1 MTMSGAKI
9 LAGMRDAV
17 AHARGGKVEVR
28 ETVITTPPEVDVKE
42 VRERLNMTQQE
53 FASKFGFSMG
63 TLKNWEQGHR
73 RPDGPARVLLT
84 VIAKNPEVVMAA
96 LSRAAI

>member
-1 MTMSGAKI
+1 MSGAKI

-17 AHARGGKVEVR
+17 AHARGEKVEVR
-28 ETVITTPPEVDVKE
+28 ETVIKTPPQVDVRE

-53 FASKFGFSMG
+53 FAGQFGFSMG

-84 VIAKNPEVVMAA
+84 VIAKDPEAVMAA
-96 LSRAAI
+96 LSGPAN